1 MPTSSSINAEVFGGP
16 FDPGGQ
22 PDTRT
27 GQPMEL
33 SLFAWNVR
41 SGLTASKAVLS
52 DPDRLQDFWVWERS
66 SHLLREAERIG
77 MDSQVQ
83 YGMWTGYGGPSEWN
97 NSGYDFASAAA
108 ASAAITSKLGIFS
121 TCHVGYKFHPLHV
134 AKIGASIDSISGGR
148 WGLNIVAG
156 QNPKDFA
163 QFGIKAPP
171 PSEVRYAICDEF
183 VTLMKYLWT
192 SDRPVDFEGE
202 YYQAYGAFVNPKP
215 VRKPRPVLMNAGQSG
230 AGFDFACKQ
239 ADWVFVAPMAGTPE
253 AYGSLVAD
261 AHARAAVHGR
271 TVRVASMSYAIIEET
286 DEAAAAKVRWLED
299 EVDDE
304 AVREFIRSAT
314 GTSNALD
321 TDDDDP
327 YMGVGRDM
335 FMKIAVGMTGYQ
347 LIGGYDTVCERIK
360 ALYEI
365 GVEHMVICFLDPLDG
380 LEKMEQ
386 HILPRLRAM
395 GLRK

>member
-1 MPTSSSINAEVFGGP
+1 MQIGHIPLAH
-16 FDPGGQ
+16 
-22 PDTRT
+22 
-27 GQPMEL
+27 
-33 SLFAWNVR
+33 
-41 SGLTASKAVLS
+41 
-52 DPDRLQDFWVWERS
+52 RL
-66 SHLLREAERIG
+66 
-77 MDSQVQ
+77 
-83 YGMWTGYGGPSEWN
+83 
-97 NSGYDFASAAA
+97 
-108 ASAAITSKLGIFS
+108 
-121 TCHVGYKFHPLHV
+121 
-134 AKIGASIDSISGGR
+134 
-148 WGLNIVAG
+148 
-156 QNPKDFA
+156 
-163 QFGIKAPP
+163 
-171 PSEVRYAICDEF
+171 
-183 VTLMKYLWT
+183 
-192 SDRPVDFEGE
+192 
-202 YYQAYGAFVNPKP
+202 
-215 VRKPRPVLMNAGQSG
+215 
-230 AGFDFACKQ
+230 
-239 ADWVFVAPMAGTPE
+239 FVAPMAGTPE
-253 AYGSLVAD
+253 AYSSLVTD
-261 AHARAAVHGR
+261 AHSRAAVHGR

-304 AVREFIRSAT
+304 AVREFIHSAT

>member
-1 MPTSSSINAEVFGGP
+1 MPNGAIKAEVFKGP

-22 PDTRT
+22 PDTKT
-27 GQPMEL
+27 GQPIEL

-52 DPDRLQDFWVWERS
+52 DPEHLQDFWEWPRS
-66 SHLLREAERIG
+66 SQLLREADRIG
-77 MDSQVQ
+77 MDNQVQ
-83 YGMWTGYGGPSEWN
+83 YGMWTGYGGPSQWN
-97 NSGYDFASAAA
+97 NAGYDFASAAA
-108 ASAAITSKLGIFS
+108 ACAAITERIGIFS

-163 QFGIKAPP
+163 QFGITEPP
-171 PSEVRYAICDEF
+171 PSPVRYAMADEF

-202 YYQAYGAFVNPKP
+202 YYQAYNAFVNPKP

-230 AGFDFACKQ
+230 AGFDFACRQ
-239 ADWVFVAPMAGTPE
+239 ADWVFVAPMAGTIE
-253 AYGSLVAD
+253 SYAELAKD

-271 TVRVASMSYAIIEET
+271 TVRVAAMSYAVIEET
-286 DEAAAAKVRWLED
+286 DAEAARTVQWLED
-299 EVDDE
+299 EVDDV
-304 AVREFIRSAT
+304 AVREFIRSAQ
-314 GTSNALD
+314 GTSNAME
-321 TDDDDP
+321 TEDDDP

-335 FMKIAVGMTGYQ
+335 FMKIGVGMTGYQ
-347 LIGGYDTVCERIK
+347 LFGSYDTVCEKIR
-360 ALYEI
+360 ALHEV
-365 GVEHMVICFLDPLDG
+365 GVEHIVICFLDPSRG
-380 LEKMEQ
+380 RRMMEEE
-386 HILPRLRAM
+386 IFPRLRAM